1 MIAELVEQTYFNEST
16 RVVCPFCSPERRKS
30 NIKDMTLTRKD
41 DGAVVYH
48 CHHCFENGSV
58 QPRKEHKLSAVP
70 STTVINKQLSL
81 VLIWFPSLP
90 ASVRAFFWASVQ

>member
-1 MIAELVEQTYFNEST
+1 MIAELVEQTQFNESA

-30 NIKDMTLTRKD
+30 NIKDMTLSRKD

-70 STTVINKQLSL
+70 STTVINKPLAQPHYDWLNSRG
-81 VLIWFPSLP
+81 ISPST
-90 ASVRAFFWASVQ
+90 ADK